1 MTSSGKQLKKDKISL
16 RNQLYEIK
24 NSYGE
29 LISMEPVEWP
39 PPPSGK
45 KVWVTFDIFKD
56 LRLQEGPQ
64 CGVVALVVATGV
76 MREEDILD
84 DKVMDLGH

>member
-39 PPPSGK
+39 PQWEEGLGYFRYLQRSKASRGSSVWGCGFSGG
-45 KVWVTFDIFKD
+45 D
-56 LRLQEGPQ
+56 RGHEG
-64 CGVVALVVATGV
+64 G
-76 MREEDILD
+76 
-84 DKVMDLGH
+84 GHTR

>member
-1 MTSSGKQLKKDKISL
+1 MVMHSHPHL
-16 RNQLYEIK
+16 
-24 NSYGE
+24 
-29 LISMEPVEWP
+29 
-39 PPPSGK
+39 SGK